1 MKRREPNAQ
10 PALAAMTPERAP
22 LRPAPGGS
30 GVRER
35 LSRTN
40 LAHGPTRFVGRRR
53 ELSELR
59 TLLAEH
65 PLVTVTGPAG
75 VGKTRLASELARL
88 LVDEYLDQGGAWRVD
103 LEEARDLHGVCAEVA
118 WTLGIGFGAGIGQ
131 ALSARGTT
139 LLVLD
144 GVDGCL
150 GALARLLP
158 EWAAAAPAVRWIITA
173 RAPLGLEREARLDL
187 GALAT
192 VASSGGAP
200 DAVWLFVDRAR
211 TAGRDLVLDGKSER
225 EILELVRRLEGLP
238 LAIEL
243 VAASAGS
250 FSPAELLEREARV
263 KSSSLR
269 AAVAIAW
276 EALDPWQ
283 RDALAQASV
292 FAGGFDLEAAEAVLD
307 LGAHPG
313 AHTPREALDSLRRHA
328 LVGATLGVE
337 DGGAPRFGLSA
348 AVREHAREGL
358 LEVGG
363 RDEAIARH
371 AAYYAR
377 AGVDRARRHHGP
389 EPRRALAWLA
399 RESHNLLA
407 AHRRMLLG
415 GREGATLAVQAALG
429 LDPLLACDGP
439 GSLRL
444 ALLDAALSVVEKEG
458 LDADLRLRVLEAR
471 SDTHRLLGRGQEA
484 TLDGHAALT
493 IALERGPRVAVAR
506 VLRGLA
512 TITMQQGKL
521 DECRGLA
528 ERALSIAREQ
538 GDRSEEGRA
547 LGLLGSASALE
558 GRIDDATRELAGAV
572 ALHRETGDLHQE
584 AIDTGNLAVVA
595 HDAGRLDDARTACD
609 RAIFLYRAS
618 GDRRLEAEATGLLAT
633 VAHEQ
638 QQHEEARELYEQ
650 ALVLARHVGSRRA
663 EGALLGYQGMLLA
676 ETDDVE
682 SARAAYGRALTIL
695 RESRDKSTEA
705 LVLGAL
711 SAVEAR
717 EGSLESAR
725 ATLAR
730 ATEALEGIIDP
741 RARAALEVW
750 RGHVELLLAR
760 QAHTE
765 GDEARSKM
773 LLDAASARLDGKLVP
788 ENGECRRAAD
798 VRLAR
803 RALERA
809 IARASQPEEPAAA
822 SGNRAVT
829 DGVVGEGPHDINEI
843 TAPADAL
850 VVSARGLWFR
860 MPHGDV
866 VSIARWRPL
875 QRLLER
881 LAERRET
888 APGEPLTVEAL
899 ISAGWPGERMLPKAG
914 ATRVYTAIAT
924 LRRLGLRELLLR
936 DDRGYMLRA
945 DVPIARVSRG

>member
-1 MKRREPNAQ
+1 MKRREPNAP
-10 PALAAMTPERAP
+10 PAATAATPQRTP
-22 LRPAPGGS
+22 SRPAPAGS

-35 LSRTN
+35 VSRTN

-59 TLLAEH
+59 TLLAEQ
-65 PLVTVTGPAG
+65 PLVTVTGAAG
-75 VGKTRLASELARL
+75 VGKSRLASELARL
-88 LVDEYLDQGGAWRVD
+88 LVDEYVEHGGAWRVD
-103 LEEARDLHGVCAEVA
+103 LEDVRDLDGLCAAVA

-139 LLVLD
+139 LLLLD
-144 GVDGCL
+144 GADGCV
-150 GALARLLP
+150 GALSRLLP
-158 EWAAAAPAVRWIITA
+158 EWAAAAPAVRWIVTA
-173 RAPLGLEREARLDL
+173 RAPLGLERETRLEL
-187 GALAT
+187 GALTT

-225 EILELVRRLEGLP
+225 EILELVRRFEGLP

-243 VAASAGS
+243 VAASAGA
-250 FSPAELLEREARV
+250 FSPAELLEREARA

-269 AAVAIAW
+269 TAVGIAW
-276 EALDPWQ
+276 DALQPWQ

-292 FAGGFDLEAAEAVLD
+292 FAGGFDLEAADAVLD
-307 LGAHPG
+307 LSAHPG
-313 AHTPREALDSLRRHA
+313 RHVGREAIDSLRRHA
-328 LVGATLGVE
+328 LLGATLGVE
-337 DGGAPRFGLSA
+337 EGGAPRLAMSA
-348 AVREHAREGL
+348 SVREHARERL

-363 RDEAIARH
+363 RDAAIARH
-371 AAYYAR
+371 ATYYAR
-377 AGVDRARRHHGP
+377 AGVERARRHEGP
-389 EPRRALAWLA
+389 EPRAALAWLS
-399 RESHNLLA
+399 RESHNLFA
-407 AHRRMLLG
+407 AHRRMLLR
-415 GREGATLAVQAALG
+415 GREGAALAVQAALA
-429 LDPLLACDGP
+429 LDPLLSGEGP

-444 ALLDAALSVVEKEG
+444 AMLDAALSVVDKEG
-458 LDADLRLRVLEAR
+458 LDPELRMRVLEAR

-484 TLDGHAALT
+484 ALDAQAALT
-493 IALERGPRVAVAR
+493 IATERGPRTAVAR

-512 TITMQQGKL
+512 TIAMQQGKVA
-521 DECRGLA
+521 ECRGLV
-528 ERALSIAREQ
+528 ERGMSIAREE
-538 GDRSEEGRA
+538 GDRVEEGRA
-547 LGLLGSASALE
+547 FGLLGSAAALE
-558 GRIDDATRELAGAV
+558 GRSQDATRELEHAI
-572 ALHRETGDLHQE
+572 ALHRETGDLRHE
-584 AIDTGNLAVVA
+584 AMDTGNLAVVA
-595 HDAGRLDDARTACD
+595 HDAGLLDEARAACD
-609 RAIFLYRAS
+609 RALFLYRAS
-618 GDRRLEAEATGLLAT
+618 GDRRLEAEANGLLAT

-638 QQHEEARELYEQ
+638 QQVEEAGELYEQ
-650 ALVLARHVGSRRA
+650 ALLLARHVGSRRA

-676 ETDDVE
+676 ETDDIE
-682 SARAAYGRALTIL
+682 GARAAYGRALTIL
-695 RESRDKSTEA
+695 RESRDRSTEA

-717 EGSLESAR
+717 EGCLDSAR
-725 ATLAR
+725 AALAR
-730 ATEALEGIIDP
+730 ATEALEGIAEP

-760 QAHTE
+760 LARAD
-765 GDEARSKM
+765 GDEARAKM
-773 LLDAASARLDGKLVP
+773 LHDAAVARIEATPVP
-788 ENGECRRAAD
+788 ERGECRRAAD

-809 IARASQPEEPAAA
+809 IARAAEPVPA
-822 SGNRAVT
+822 SGPRS
-829 DGVVGEGPHDINEI
+829 DRPEGEVESV
-843 TAPADAL
+843 PADLPGDAF

-888 APGEPLTVEAL
+888 APGEPLTVDAL

>member
-1 MKRREPNAQ
+1 MNRREPPVQ
-10 PALAAMTPERAP
+10 PAATATTTQG
-22 LRPAPGGS
+22 APGLPPPSGS

-35 LSRTN
+35 LTRTN

-59 TLLAEH
+59 TLVAEH
-65 PLVTVTGPAG
+65 PLVTVTGPGGAG
-75 VGKTRLASELARL
+75 KSRLACELARL
-88 LVDEYLDQGGAWRVD
+88 LLDEYVEQGGAWRVD
-103 LEEARDLHGVCAEVA
+103 LEEARDLDAVSAAVA

-131 ALSARGTT
+131 ALSARGAT

-144 GVDGCL
+144 GVDGCV
-150 GALARLLP
+150 GALSRLLP
-158 EWAAAAPAVRWIITA
+158 EWTAAAPGVRWIVTA

-211 TAGRDLVLDGKSER
+211 GAGSELVLDGRSER

-243 VAASAGS
+243 VAASAGA
-250 FSPAELLEREARV
+250 FTPAQLLEMEARV

-276 EALDPWQ
+276 DALESWQ

-292 FAGGFDLEAAEAVLD
+292 FAGGFDVEAAEAVLD
-307 LGAHPG
+307 LRAHPG
-313 AHTPREALDSLRRHA
+313 NRTTREALESLRRHA
-328 LVGATLGVE
+328 LLGATLGVE
-337 DGGAPRFGLSA
+337 ERGAPRFVMSGP
-348 AVREHAREGL
+348 VREHARERL

-363 RDEAIARH
+363 RDAAVARH
-371 AAYYAR
+371 ATHYAR
-377 AGVDRARRHHGP
+377 AGMDRARRHDGP
-389 EPRRALAWLA
+389 EPRAALAWLT
-399 RESHNLLA
+399 RESDNLIA
-407 AHRRMLLG
+407 AHRRMLLR
-415 GREGATLAVQAALG
+415 GRDGATLAVQAALA
-429 LDPLLACDGP
+429 LDPLLACEGP

-444 ALLDAALSVVEKEG
+444 TLLDAALSVIDKEA
-458 LDADLRLRVLEAR
+458 LDPELRLRVLEAR
-471 SDTHRLLGRGQEA
+471 SDTHRMLGRGQEA
-484 TLDGHAALT
+484 ALDAQAALT
-493 IALERGPRVAVAR
+493 IATERGPRAAVAR

-512 TITMQQGKL
+512 TIAMQQGKVA
-521 DECRGLA
+521 ECRGLG
-528 ERALSIAREQ
+528 ERALAIAREG
-538 GDRSEEGRA
+538 GDRLEEGRT

-558 GRIDDATRELAGAV
+558 GRIEDATREFEA
-572 ALHRETGDLHQE
+572 ALSLHQE
-584 AIDTGNLAVVA
+584 TSDLRHEAMDTGNLAVVE
-595 HDAGRLDDARTACD
+595 HDAGRLDEARAACN
-609 RAIFLYRAS
+609 RALFLYRLS
-618 GDRRLEAEATGLLAT
+618 GDRRLEAEANGLLAT

-638 QQHEEARELYEQ
+638 QQFEEARELYEQ
-650 ALVLARHVGSRRA
+650 ALLLARHVGSRRA

-676 ETDDVE
+676 ETGDLE
-682 SARAAYGRALTIL
+682 GARAAYGRALTIL
-695 RESRDKSTEA
+695 RESRDRSTEA

-725 ATLAR
+725 STLGR
-730 ATEALEGIIDP
+730 ATESLEGIVDP

-750 RGHVELLLAR
+750 RGHVDLLLAR
-760 QAHTE
+760 IAHTE
-765 GDEARSKM
+765 GDEGRAVMLRS
-773 LLDAASARLDGKLVP
+773 AAQARLDMKLVP
-788 ENGECRRAAD
+788 ERGECRRAAD

-809 IARASQPEEPAAA
+809 IESGPRSEPAPPPRQER
-822 SGNRAVT
+822 S
-829 DGVVGEGPHDINEI
+829 DGEAEALPAD
-843 TAPADAL
+843 APADAL

-924 LRRLGLRELLLR
+924 LRRLGLRELLLKG
-936 DDRGYMLRA
+936 DRGYMLRA
-945 DVPIARVSRG
+945 DVPITRVSRS